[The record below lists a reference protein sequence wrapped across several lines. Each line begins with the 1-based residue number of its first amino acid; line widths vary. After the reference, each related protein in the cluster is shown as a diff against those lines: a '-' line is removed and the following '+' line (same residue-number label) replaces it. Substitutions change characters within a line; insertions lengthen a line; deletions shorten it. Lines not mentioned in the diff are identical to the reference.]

1 MGRFR
6 FDRRNR
12 LVATIAISLAF
23 FVAEIAA
30 GFYTHSLALIADA
43 FHYLSDLLGFVVAL
57 AALQVGKGT
66 RLRETSVLTYAQV
79 SEGST
84 PAPPGYTFGWQRATL
99 LGAFFNGVFLLALGI
114 SILVQ
119 AIERFI
125 NISPIEDPKLVLII
139 GSVGLALNVLVM
151 SFLHEHDHDHG
162 HGHNPENVHSHS
174 HSHHNDKEPQ
184 TQVSEEAIESNV
196 PVGDSD
202 KGSEFSASSITSHV
216 EHKHSV
222 QMAAAAHSHRDL
234 GMMGAFLH
242 VVGDAI
248 NNVGV
253 IISALII
260 WRVEGEKKYYADPAI
275 GVFIAIMIF
284 FTAIPLTK
292 KAGRILMQTAPEEI
306 DIKDIKEDI
315 EMIPGVD
322 SVHELHIW
330 RLDQRKSIASAH
342 IVVNNGF
349 SGKWLVTAKTIL
361 ECFHAPT
368 VESPV
373 GKLERPPANILA
385 ASGGGFEHVALLET
399 LLSGEADQGLC
410 AAVTFRDAIFP
421 TSPPRTPATPS
432 TSSAAMG
439 ASNWKK
445 RADYQPENSVN
456 VAGRLHVEQMTIT
469 LEGMNRLTD
478 SGLLALKNENY
489 INHDEYYNAYDGM
502 VGITMEASD
511 E

>member
-12 LVATIAISLAF
+12 LIATIAISFAF

-43 FHYLSDLLGFVVAL
+43 FHYLSDLLGFIVAL
-57 AALQVGKGT
+57 TALQI
-66 RLRETSVLTYAQV
+66 

-125 NISPIEDPKLVLII
+125 NISPIENPKLVLII
-139 GSVGLALNVLVM
+139 GSVGLALNVLVL
-151 SFLHEHDHDHG
+151 SFLHEHDHNHNHG
-162 HGHNPENVHSHS
+162 NDSENAHSHS
-174 HSHHNDKEPQ
+174 HSHDQSHHNDKENQ
-184 TQVSEEAIESNV
+184 TQVSEEAIESN
-196 PVGDSD
+196 
-202 KGSEFSASSITSHV
+202 SITGHV

-222 QMAAAAHSHRDL
+222 QMAAVHSHKDL

-253 IISALII
+253 IVSALVI
-260 WRVEGEKKYYADPAI
+260 WRVEGEKKYYADPAM

-306 DIKDIKEDI
+306 DIKDVKEDI

-322 SVHELHIW
+322 SVHELHVW
-330 RLDQRKSIASAH
+330 KLDQRKSIASAH
-342 IVVNNGF
+342 IVVDNGF

-361 ECFHAPT
+361 ECFHAYGIHSVTLQPET
-368 VESPV
+368 APSP
-373 GKLERPPANILA
+373 RP
-385 ASGGGFEHVALLET
+385 ST
-399 LLSGEADQGLC
+399 L
-410 AAVTFRDAIFP
+410 
-421 TSPPRTPATPS
+421 PATVQQS
-432 TSSAAMG
+432 L
-439 ASNWKK
+439 
-445 RADYQPENSVN
+445 Q
-456 VAGRLHVEQMTIT
+456 
-469 LEGMNRLTD
+469 
-478 SGLLALKNENY
+478 
-489 INHDEYYNAYDGM
+489 
-502 VGITMEASD
+502 
-511 E
+511 

>member
-57 AALQVGKGT
+57 AAL
-66 RLRETSVLTYAQV
+66 QV

-162 HGHNPENVHSHS
+162 HGHS
-174 HSHHNDKEPQ
+174 HSHHDDKEPQ
-184 TQVSEEAIESNV
+184 TQ
-196 PVGDSD
+196 
-202 KGSEFSASSITSHV
+202 SITSHV

-275 GVFIAIMIF
+275 GVFIAIVIF

-330 RLDQRKSIASAH
+330 KLDQRKSIASAH

-361 ECFHAPT
+361 ECFHAYGIHSVTLQPETTPSPRPT

-373 GKLERPPANILA
+373 GGLERPPANILA

-399 LLSGEADQGLC
+399 LYR
-410 AAVTFRDAIFP
+410 RDEVRKF
-421 TSPPRTPATPS
+421 S
-432 TSSAAMG
+432 TT
-439 ASNWKK
+439 
-445 RADYQPENSVN
+445 Y
-456 VAGRLHVEQMTIT
+456 
-469 LEGMNRLTD
+469 
-478 SGLLALKNENY
+478 
-489 INHDEYYNAYDGM
+489 
-502 VGITMEASD
+502 
-511 E
+511 

>member
-57 AALQVGKGT
+57 AAL
-66 RLRETSVLTYAQV
+66 QV

-196 PVGDSD
+196 P
-202 KGSEFSASSITSHV
+202 SITSHV

-330 RLDQRKSIASAH
+330 KLDQRKSIASAH

-361 ECFHAPT
+361 ECFHAYGIHSVTLQPETTPPPRPT

-373 GKLERPPANILA
+373 GGSERPPANVREVRRLKRDAVDEQILA

-399 LLSGEADQGLC
+399 LYR
-410 AAVTFRDAIFP
+410 RDEVRKF
-421 TSPPRTPATPS
+421 S
-432 TSSAAMG
+432 TT
-439 ASNWKK
+439 
-445 RADYQPENSVN
+445 Y
-456 VAGRLHVEQMTIT
+456 
-469 LEGMNRLTD
+469 
-478 SGLLALKNENY
+478 
-489 INHDEYYNAYDGM
+489 
-502 VGITMEASD
+502 
-511 E
+511 

>member
-1 MGRFR
+1 MSRFR

-12 LVATIAISLAF
+12 LIATIAISFAF

-57 AALQVGKGT
+57 TAL
-66 RLRETSVLTYAQV
+66 QV

-162 HGHNPENVHSHS
+162 HGYDPENSHS
-174 HSHHNDKEPQ
+174 HSHHNDKENQ
-184 TQVSEEAIESNV
+184 TQISEEAIESNV
-196 PVGDSD
+196 PAGDID
-202 KGSEFSASSITSHV
+202 RGSELGASVAFSG
-216 EHKHSV
+216 KWNV
-222 QMAAAAHSHRDL
+222 QMAAAAQSHKDL

-253 IISALII
+253 IVSALVI

-284 FTAIPLTK
+284 VTAIPLTK

-306 DIKDIKEDI
+306 DIKDVKEDI

-330 RLDQRKSIASAH
+330 KLDQRKSIASAH
-342 IVVNNGF
+342 IVVDNGF

-361 ECFHAPT
+361 ECFHAYGIHSVTLQPET
-368 VESPV
+368 TPSPRPSVESPV
-373 GKLERPPANILA
+373 GGFERPPA
-385 ASGGGFEHVALLET
+385 
-399 LLSGEADQGLC
+399 
-410 AAVTFRDAIFP
+410 
-421 TSPPRTPATPS
+421 
-432 TSSAAMG
+432 
-439 ASNWKK
+439 K
-445 RADYQPENSVN
+445 
-456 VAGRLHVEQMTIT
+456 
-469 LEGMNRLTD
+469 
-478 SGLLALKNENY
+478 LKE
-489 INHDEYYNAYDGM
+489 
-502 VGITMEASD
+502 
-511 E
+511 

>member
-1 MGRFR
+1 MSRFR

-12 LVATIAISLAF
+12 LIATIAISFAF

-57 AALQVGKGT
+57 TAL
-66 RLRETSVLTYAQV
+66 QV

-151 SFLHEHDHDHG
+151 SFLHEHDHDHS
-162 HGHNPENVHSHS
+162 HGYNPENSHS
-174 HSHHNDKEPQ
+174 HSHHNDKENQ
-184 TQVSEEAIESNV
+184 TQISEEAIESNV
-196 PVGDSD
+196 PAGDID
-202 KGSEFSASSITSHV
+202 RGSELGASSITSHV

-222 QMAAAAHSHRDL
+222 QMAAAAQSHKDL

-253 IISALII
+253 IVSALVI

-284 FTAIPLTK
+284 LTAIPLTK

-306 DIKDIKEDI
+306 DIKDVKEDI

-330 RLDQRKSIASAH
+330 KLDQRKSIASAH
-342 IVVNNGF
+342 IVVDNGF

-361 ECFHAPT
+361 ECFHAYGIHSVTLQPET
-368 VESPV
+368 TPSPRPSVESPV
-373 GKLERPPANILA
+373 GGFERPPAKLKEMLPMNNLW
-385 ASGGGFEHVALLET
+385 VLQ
-399 LLSGEADQGLC
+399 EAD
-410 AAVTFRDAIFP
+410 
-421 TSPPRTPATPS
+421 SS
-432 TSSAAMG
+432 T
-439 ASNWKK
+439 
-445 RADYQPENSVN
+445 RRFT
-456 VAGRLHVEQMTIT
+456 GRCV
-469 LEGMNRLTD
+469 
-478 SGLLALKNENY
+478 
-489 INHDEYYNAYDGM
+489 
-502 VGITMEASD
+502 
-511 E
+511 

>member
-12 LVATIAISLAF
+12 LIATIAISFAF

-57 AALQVGKGT
+57 TAL
-66 RLRETSVLTYAQV
+66 QV

-162 HGHNPENVHSHS
+162 HDGHDRKNSHSHS
-174 HSHHNDKEPQ
+174 HSHDNDKENQ
-184 TQVSEEAIESNV
+184 TQVSEEAIESNI
-196 PVGDSD
+196 P
-202 KGSEFSASSITSHV
+202 ASITSHV

-222 QMAAAAHSHRDL
+222 QMTAAAHSHKDL

-253 IISALII
+253 IVSALVI

-306 DIKDIKEDI
+306 DIKDVKEDI

-330 RLDQRKSIASAH
+330 KLDQRKSIASAH
-342 IVVNNGF
+342 IVVDKGF

-361 ECFHAPT
+361 ECFHAYGIHSVTLQPET
-368 VESPV
+368 TPSPRPSVESPA
-373 GKLERPPANILA
+373 GEFERPPPKLKEVRRCQIL
-385 ASGGGFEHVALLET
+385 
-399 LLSGEADQGLC
+399 C
-410 AAVTFRDAIFP
+410 
-421 TSPPRTPATPS
+421 
-432 TSSAAMG
+432 
-439 ASNWKK
+439 N
-445 RADYQPENSVN
+445 
-456 VAGRLHVEQMTIT
+456 
-469 LEGMNRLTD
+469 
-478 SGLLALKNENY
+478 
-489 INHDEYYNAYDGM
+489 
-502 VGITMEASD
+502 
-511 E
+511 

>member
-1 MGRFR
+1 MSRFR

-12 LVATIAISLAF
+12 LIATIAISFAF

-43 FHYLSDLLGFVVAL
+43 FHYLSDLLGFIVAL
-57 AALQVGKGT
+57 TAL
-66 RLRETSVLTYAQV
+66 QV

-162 HGHNPENVHSHS
+162 HGHDPENSHS
-174 HSHHNDKEPQ
+174 HSHHNDKENQ
-184 TQVSEEAIESNV
+184 TQISEEAIESNV
-196 PVGDSD
+196 PAGDIER
-202 KGSEFSASSITSHV
+202 GSELGASSITSHV

-222 QMAAAAHSHRDL
+222 QMAAAAQSHKDL

-253 IISALII
+253 IVSALAI

-284 FTAIPLTK
+284 LTAIPLTK

-306 DIKDIKEDI
+306 DIKDVKEDI

-330 RLDQRKSIASAH
+330 KLDQRKSIASAH
-342 IVVNNGF
+342 IVVDNGF

-361 ECFHAPT
+361 ECFHAYGIHSVTLQPET
-368 VESPV
+368 TPPPRPSVESPA
-373 GKLERPPANILA
+373 GGLERPPAKLKEQFMG
-385 ASGGGFEHVALLET
+385 ASGGRFEHAALHGT
-399 LLSGEADQGLC
+399 LC
-410 AAVTFRDAIFP
+410 
-421 TSPPRTPATPS
+421 
-432 TSSAAMG
+432 
-439 ASNWKK
+439 K
-445 RADYQPENSVN
+445 
-456 VAGRLHVEQMTIT
+456 
-469 LEGMNRLTD
+469 
-478 SGLLALKNENY
+478 
-489 INHDEYYNAYDGM
+489 HDEVRNFLRHID
-502 VGITMEASD
+502 MEKDYFGS
-511 E
+511 